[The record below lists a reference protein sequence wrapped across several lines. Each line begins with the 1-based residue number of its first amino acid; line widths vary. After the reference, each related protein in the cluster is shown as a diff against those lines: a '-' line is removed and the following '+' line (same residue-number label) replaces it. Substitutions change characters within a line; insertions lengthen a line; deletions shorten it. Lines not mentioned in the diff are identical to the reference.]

1 MTAAISIDCLVV
13 DGTADSSSED
23 EMIGPSV
30 ELAAPADAQY
40 NAAEEFAARYD
51 SLQAEKQRLEVSGL
65 SKSVAGAATRSLMK

>member
-1 MTAAISIDCLVV
+1 MLLFRSWRQLSVFNVLVV
-13 DGTADSSSED
+13 DDTADTSSED

-51 SLQAEKQRLEVSGL
+51 SLQAEKQRIEVSGH
-65 SKSVAGAATRSLMK
+65 

>member
-1 MTAAISIDCLVV
+1 MLLFRWWQQLSVFNVLVV
-13 DGTADSSSED
+13 DDTAESSED

-51 SLQAEKQRLEVSGL
+51 SLQAEKQRIEVSGH
-65 SKSVAGAATRSLMK
+65 